1 MRKPVLVIVC
11 GPTAAGKSA
20 LAMKLARE
28 FGGEIIG
35 ADSMQV
41 YRYMDIGTAKPTVE
55 ERAEVRHHLIDVVN
69 PDEDFNAGMYV
80 EKARQAVETLNRE
93 RKTAWVVGGTGLY
106 IRALTAGLVD
116 GPGADKN
123 LRTQYI
129 REMKECGAR
138 YLHEKL
144 KVKDREAAERIHP
157 NDAVRVMRAL
167 EYIDTSGEPIS
178 RKQTNHRF
186 ADRPYSYLKIGMME
200 DRAVLYRR
208 IDSRCDRMV
217 DKGLVGEVEGLL
229 ARGFAEDLRPM
240 QSLGYRHIIRHLKEE
255 FPLDEAVSL
264 MKRDTRNYAKRQM
277 TWFRADREVRWFGTA
292 DWDGIRKEVEA
303 FLGGM
308 EAVEMS

>member
-1 MRKPVLVIVC
+1 MKKPVLVIVC
-11 GPTAAGKSA
+11 GPTATGKSA
-20 LAMKLARE
+20 LAIKLARE
-28 FGGEIIG
+28 FGGEVVG

-80 EKARQAVETLNRE
+80 EKARQAVETLNHE
-93 RKTAWVVGGTGLY
+93 RKPAWVVGGTGLY

-116 GPGADKN
+116 GPGTDKN
-123 LRTQYI
+123 LRARYV
-129 REMKECGAR
+129 REMKEYGIR

-144 KVKDREAAERIHP
+144 KIKDREAAERIHP

-167 EYIDTSGEPIS
+167 EYIETSGEPLS
-178 RKQTNHRF
+178 LRQRNHRF
-186 ADRPYSYLKIGMME
+186 ADRPYDCLKIGMTDE
-200 DRAVLYRR
+200 RAFLYRK

-217 DKGLVGEVEGLL
+217 KNGLVGEVEGLL

-240 QSLGYRHIIRHLKEE
+240 QSLGYRHIVRHLTEGL
-255 FPLDEAVSL
+255 PLAEALSL
-264 MKRDTRNYAKRQM
+264 MKQDTRNYAKRQM
-277 TWFRADREVRWFGTA
+277 TWFRADREVRWFGSA

>member
-1 MRKPVLVIVC
+1 V
-11 GPTAAGKSA
+11 
-20 LAMKLARE
+20 
-28 FGGEIIG
+28 
-35 ADSMQV
+35 
-41 YRYMDIGTAKPTVE
+41 RYV
-55 ERAEVRHHLIDVVN
+55 
-69 PDEDFNAGMYV
+69 
-80 EKARQAVETLNRE
+80 
-93 RKTAWVVGGTGLY
+93 
-106 IRALTAGLVD
+106 
-116 GPGADKN
+116 
-123 LRTQYI
+123 
-129 REMKECGAR
+129 REMKEYGAR

-229 ARGFAEDLRPM
+229 DRGFAEDLRPM